1 MEVRDRLMEKLYH
14 IYVQSEHTNDFTFVK
29 SVYASSEASAI
40 AIVLSYH
47 PELKGRKLKH
57 IDWRV

>member
-1 MEVRDRLMEKLYH
+1 MEKLYH